1 MAKGRRRYLV
11 IDASIA
17 GAAGNR
23 DADPSRPC
31 TAALNAVLHTL
42 HRLAMSGPL
51 LEEWKRHQT
60 RFARGWL
67 LSMYARRLVD
77 ELDIGDDEP
86 LRGRI
91 EHAAPNAN
99 IAAILL
105 KDAHLIELALASDER
120 ILSLDETARRHYHQ
134 AAQEIRELRRLCW
147 VNPAVPDEQ
156 AVEWLVGGAHANRHR
171 KLGYIAPQV

>member
-1 MAKGRRRYLV
+1 MAKGRHRCLV

-31 TAALNAVLHTL
+31 TAALNAVLDTL

-67 LSMYARRLVD
+67 RSMYAHRLVE
-77 ELDIGDDEP
+77 ELDIREDET

-91 EHAAPNAN
+91 EDAAPDAD

-120 ILSLDETARRHYHQ
+120 ILSLDESARRHYHQ
-134 AAQEIRELRRLCW
+134 AAQKIRELRRLCW
-147 VNPAVPDEQ
+147 VNPAVPNEQ
-156 AVEWLVGGAHANRHR
+156 AVEWLVAGAHSNRHR
-171 KLGYIAPQV
+171 RLGYSAPQV